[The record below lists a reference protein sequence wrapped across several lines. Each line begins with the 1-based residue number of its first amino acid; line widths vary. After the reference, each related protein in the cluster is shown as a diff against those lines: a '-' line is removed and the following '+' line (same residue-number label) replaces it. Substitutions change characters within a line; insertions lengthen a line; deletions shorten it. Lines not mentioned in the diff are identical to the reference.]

1 MASAGITASAVPNSS
16 TTLGRICWAA
26 SPIKKSRAMVT
37 AYTDVPQNIPFRAA
51 LGVLAAKARCHISA
65 PAMVKTR

>member
-1 MASAGITASAVPNSS
+1 
-16 TTLGRICWAA
+16 
-26 SPIKKSRAMVT
+26 MVT

-51 LGVLAAKARCHISA
+51 FGVLAAKARCHISA